1 MYLMK
6 ELQLPYIGCI
16 FEIISELFKLVVSF
30 EPMAAQTFKYFI
42 AFLNNT
48 SEKILVQFS
57 NIISNPLLSRSF
69 LEVVAPIE
77 YYHSITFIS
86 NVINNTLI
94 SCKSKP
100 PNAFHSS
107 PFNCVESFISSETFF
122 VFIWLQILLNWHGF

>member
-1 MYLMK
+1 MK

-57 NIISNPLLSRSF
+57 NIISNP
-69 LEVVAPIE
+69 
-77 YYHSITFIS
+77 
-86 NVINNTLI
+86 
-94 SCKSKP
+94 
-100 PNAFHSS
+100 
-107 PFNCVESFISSETFF
+107 
-122 VFIWLQILLNWHGF
+122 